1 MRNRFNLRV
10 SYLAIFLT
18 SSILFAQEDLI
29 QNQLNKEQD
38 KIQRENNRK
47 NELIKPSQKTNL
59 EIESIEKNKNKKV
72 DKTNCFNIEK
82 TVLKADIELLPS
94 TQLYKKLNGKCVNVE
109 DIQLLMSDINKFY
122 QENNLITT
130 RVYAPEQ
137 NLSNKELNLVV
148 INGKLGGYAYSDN
161 SDVDY
166 RLLNAFDIEI
176 GETINLRELEQGVD
190 NFNRLQSQKGKMKLV
205 PAQNQGESYL
215 VMEQQ
220 QTKPWSGRIGVDNSG
235 YKTTGR
241 YKALGSFSYDN
252 LFNLDDNINIDFS
265 TNLDDEDNKKRTN
278 SGSLNYS
285 IPYGDW
291 LYSYSHSRHIF
302 HRIIQGVNQ
311 QYYVN
316 GFSDSDTLGLNK
328 LVYRDQ
334 SAR

>member
-1 MRNRFNLRV
+1 MKNRFNLRV

-137 NLSNKELNLVV
+137 NLSNKELNL
-148 INGKLGGYAYSDN
+148 
-161 SDVDY
+161 
-166 RLLNAFDIEI
+166 LNF
-176 GETINLRELEQGVD
+176 
-190 NFNRLQSQKGKMKLV
+190 
-205 PAQNQGESYL
+205 
-215 VMEQQ
+215 
-220 QTKPWSGRIGVDNSG
+220 
-235 YKTTGR
+235 
-241 YKALGSFSYDN
+241 
-252 LFNLDDNINIDFS
+252 
-265 TNLDDEDNKKRTN
+265 RT
-278 SGSLNYS
+278 LN
-285 IPYGDW
+285 
-291 LYSYSHSRHIF
+291 
-302 HRIIQGVNQ
+302 
-311 QYYVN
+311 
-316 GFSDSDTLGLNK
+316 
-328 LVYRDQ
+328 
-334 SAR
+334 